1 MPLSRPG
8 FNHYVLIL
16 PLSRPGSDYH
26 ALSCPV
32 IINNHL
38 LLRILPPS
46 ACNMNQKGAKDASK
60 TVLRQC
66 KYCGK
71 HQKPRGLISHER
83 SCKKTHSGKDADIS
97 RAYVFRKLGEKV
109 EETLKSQ
116 KSTRSHPSMME
127 LQAFI
132 PDEFSDMHPFLSP
145 DEWVRGDY
153 ATLDELLDGDV
164 RTVYHPKSGKATAI
178 QHFEDYMASRTKEDT
193 SPRPPNEKPWLPFQ
207 TRLDFEIAALALEC
221 SMNRRQTNTLIEL
234 FQCAQQGKDRCTV
247 QGYDEL
253 QKTWDLAAEK
263 TTQTIPQSLPLP
275 GIRIRNQPKSTDM
288 KPRDTSKFRN
298 SISAD
303 LAQRVRALEKVTDK
317 KDAEFGPLF
326 FSEQDLLSFYEN
338 ILAHPETAHIE
349 NISPTPPLQ
358 IDMEVQHRQDLNLT
372 ESVEQRLRSS
382 MVQPSKLTLALRQG
396 LGDVHA
402 ETSQNGATPVQL
414 ILNQLDE
421 VGEQGPTSLSLA
433 ILSTEEWD
441 AVLRCS
447 LHTRD
452 TETAVHMIEL
462 MKRNNLDI
470 PENYIN
476 DTLQLYVQDANPIGF
491 ETALAKLVQGPPTP
505 QQQHLHIKAQLNSTP
520 LHAIPTTALSVLHT
534 YESHPS
540 HGHLPPPQKT
550 HSSVI
555 RALFSTRDPSGGA
568 VTQARAQAW
577 DLFAHMRYVSHPD
590 PDALLYTQMIRACAS
605 PYTSPLSSASSAS
618 RSSSVPLA
626 HPQTRKEPSISG
638 QK

>member
-1 MPLSRPG
+1 M
-8 FNHYVLIL
+8 
-16 PLSRPGSDYH
+16 
-26 ALSCPV
+26 
-32 IINNHL
+32 
-38 LLRILPPS
+38 
-46 ACNMNQKGAKDASK
+46 
-60 TVLRQC
+60 
-66 KYCGK
+66 
-71 HQKPRGLISHER
+71 
-83 SCKKTHSGKDADIS
+83 HSGKDDADIS

-145 DEWVRGDY
+145 DDNRDHLENGLGGDY

-193 SPRPPNEKPWLPFQ
+193 SLRPINEKPWLPFQ
-207 TRLDFEIAALALEC
+207 ARLDFEIAALALEC
-221 SMNRRQTNTLIEL
+221 SMNQHQTNTLIEL
-234 FQCAQQGKDRCTV
+234 FQCAQQALTFRPPDYST
-247 QGYDEL
+247 EFAI
-253 QKTWDLAAEK
+253 T
-263 TTQTIPQSLPLP
+263 
-275 GIRIRNQPKSTDM
+275 RNQPKSTDI

-550 HSSVI
+550 HSSII
-555 RALFSTRDPSGGA
+555 RALFSTRNPSGGA
-568 VTQARAQAW
+568 VAQARAQAW
-577 DLFAHMRYVSHPD
+577 DLFTHMRYVSHPD
-590 PDALLYTQMIRACAS
+590 
-605 PYTSPLSSASSAS
+605 
-618 RSSSVPLA
+618 
-626 HPQTRKEPSISG
+626 QTHYSTHK
-638 QK
+638 